1 MKKYGWKKRLLAL
14 AMSIAV
20 GVTAV
25 PFAAMGTETV
35 YAADTLKGVSEN
47 HWARASMQ
55 KMYDQGIL
63 SGDARGNM
71 HPNRAVTRAE
81 FISMLNRALNYTQY
95 DSQQLPFTDMTGEEW
110 YATHIRV
117 AYSQGYFS
125 GVAPNRAGATEPITR
140 EAAAAML
147 CRNVKIESN
156 TLQLTQFTDGT
167 SISQWS
173 RGSVGAAVDKGYM
186 KGYEDG
192 TFRPKNNIS
201 RAEAATMLSNALG
214 TILSQSGTYSGL
226 YDGNVTLTSSNV
238 TLKDAVISGDLYITE
253 GVGTGYANLDNVTV
267 LGEVIV
273 CGGGEGRWGGNSV
286 EFKNCTIQKLT
297 VDGPDDRPV
306 SLYATGNTTIAQ
318 TNVKSDAY
326 LQNHAD
332 TVPGFDNIRL
342 IGPEDTNLYLSGNFK
357 RVDVINPKNNVTVGK
372 GEVAML
378 TVDEDAAESTV
389 QLDRGVV
396 VKTLNVDGK
405 TKVKG
410 KGDIEQLV
418 VTTNDSTIEQLPD
431 QIQIRPGATAEVN
444 GKDMTSMDAEES
456 STSPRITAGYPKAKE
471 IASTQAKVLFAAN
484 KPGTIYWAMTYN
496 DVNEL
501 NREEILKP
509 TTVTRVQQS
518 GSVQVTD
525 SAQELTVALTK
536 LEANAQFTVSAVLV
550 DGRNDVSLVKD
561 VVFRTSD
568 NTVPGFVQ
576 GYPVTVPH
584 SSHRFDIEAMPTKD
598 GTIYWA
604 VFPKGATAPTVYQLR
619 SQNLKGAIVYGKRE
633 GCERNVSYILTAEN
647 DKLVEQ
653 VTYDVYVMV
662 SDGERESAIVKLA
675 GVTKDTTPPEFLDGT
690 PLQDK
695 NDAKSV
701 NVRVTSNEEGKVY
714 YVVTRWDEKFPVPIV
729 VDGKLEQPALD
740 SKEAQQQVVTGN
752 NAFIAGSANVKAETA
767 VTVNIKGLEE
777 ETPYHV
783 YMVLED
789 KSGNLSVVKAL
800 DIKTK
805 DVTPPTAMVTCDNP
819 IDGKMPVEEPIK
831 IVFSEIVWNALSTTG
846 GEEPNEGNLSR
857 EVIRLY
863 DVTLNQEEEV
873 AIDFKKV
880 KNEVGENGATVL
892 VFPPEC
898 FDRGGGSF
906 GLSSGSRYLFRLN
919 NIMDTSG
926 NYMKKDTDLEIFQ
939 TVPPLV
945 VLTETADRQGMDYTF
960 SLKPQSKQTSDFVL
974 FDMLLQSDHNIG
986 IELYG
991 RKSVNDGF
999 TQITAKGGD
1008 TTFALGANKLT
1019 SLHSLLDN
1027 DVNGLQFDKFNTLP
1041 DYQEYG
1047 IKIIRIDGDTV
1058 KSGWH
1063 TTVRIDVTCVAGQY
1077 AKLAG
1082 LFNGMT
1088 QPGDGDVSNVN
1099 YSTQDP
1105 KDSTKFVM
1113 EIPFI
1118 DNIVPSFISGT
1129 PVLSNDGLTGDKLQI
1144 TDVLIRPQLMTDRKA
1159 TMYYLIT
1166 PKGTLNFEKGTEWT
1180 NSDTPDAPRELKQE
1194 ALNKR
1199 AQNIQAFAY
1208 KTDDSFWGAYEITE
1222 GQVLEQP
1229 KFPEKGDL
1237 EPDSDYEMFMVLK
1250 GVPERLSQVYYR
1262 SFHTQTI
1269 APPQLKATVISRG
1282 EKSAELEITAQD
1294 PSNDKR
1300 ALVDWIVLRQGEA
1313 EQFRQIGS
1321 AEVQARIIRNRQE
1334 SVAYRPVAYGGGT
1347 LEWDNSTSKY
1357 SMRVTV
1363 DGIERLMYYVLIGV
1377 SKMALSD
1384 NSTVGADS
1392 AIFYSA
1398 PFTATDMTPPKLEFK
1413 TNYSYSDLT
1422 PTIIEKDG
1430 YKGTLYVS
1438 STEPLYYLE
1447 IEGQDPKPVNE
1458 EILTNNLVKSM
1469 NLASGDKFAYVGCED
1484 QPLYD
1489 ENNDPI
1495 LDSNGNQMRAVT
1507 AFTLRFKEA
1516 FNNSYTSM
1524 NLRFC
1529 DANGNVVD
1537 RVSLTFRD
1545 RANENVD
1552 TEPNYAVR
1560 ASNSK
1565 WEESYS
1571 AWS

>member
-147 CRNVKIESN
+147 CRNLKLESN

-496 DVNEL
+496 DVKEL

-550 DGRNDVSLVKD
+550 DERNDVSLVKD

-662 SDGERESAIVKLA
+662 SDGERESAIVKLS
-675 GVTKDTTPPEFLDGT
+675 GVTKDTTPPEFMDGT

-740 SKEAQQQVVTGN
+740 SKEAKQQVVTGN

-831 IVFSEIVWNALSTTG
+831 IVFSEIVWNALSTKG
-846 GEEPNEGNLSR
+846 GEEPNAGNLSK

-873 AIDFKKV
+873 AIDFKYV
-880 KNEVGENGATVL
+880 KNEVGENGATIL
-892 VFPPEC
+892 VFLPEC

-945 VLTETADRQGMDYTF
+945 VLTETAANRQGMHYTF
-960 SLKPQSKQTSDFVL
+960 SLKPQSKQTSDFIL
-974 FDMLLQSDHNIG
+974 FDMLLQSDQD
-986 IELYG
+986 IEIEMYY
-991 RKSVNDGF
+991 RNNAADTF
-999 TQITAKGGD
+999 TQLKTANN
-1008 TTFALGANKLT
+1008 TSFSLGANNLT
-1019 SLHSLLDN
+1019 SLHRLLD
-1027 DVNGLQFDKFNTLP
+1027 VTGLEFEQFNKME
-1041 DYQEYG
+1041 DYREYG
-1047 IKIIRIDGDTV
+1047 VKIIRIGDDTV
-1058 KSGWH
+1058 ENGWH
-1063 TTVRIDVTCVAGQY
+1063 TTVHINVTCVAGQY

-1082 LFNGMT
+1082 LFNGT
-1088 QPGDGDVSNVN
+1088 TKPGSADVSNVN

-1105 KDSTKFVM
+1105 SNSTKFIM

-1118 DNIVPSFISGT
+1118 DNIVPSFIDNT
-1129 PVLSNDGLTGDKLQI
+1129 PILTNAGITDPANYRI
-1144 TDVLIRPQLMTDRKA
+1144 TDVTIRPDLVTDRKA
-1159 TMYYLIT
+1159 TLYYLIA
-1166 PKGTLNFEKGTEWT
+1166 PKGSIYFEAGTEWT
-1180 NSDTPDAPRELKQE
+1180 NSANPTEDRKLTQD

-1199 AQNIQAFAY
+1199 AQSIRANALPAEG
-1208 KTDDSFWGAYEITE
+1208 SFWGTYEML
-1222 GQVLEQP
+1222 GGGLQQP
-1229 KFPEKGDL
+1229 YFPSSGELD
-1237 EPDSDYEMFMVLK
+1237 PDKDYELFMVLK
-1250 GVPERLSQVYYR
+1250 GVPEQLSKVYYIP
-1262 SFHTQTI
+1262 FHTQKI
-1269 APPQLKATVISRG
+1269 SPPVVTATVLDKGKDNAVLRIS
-1282 EKSAELEITAQD
+1282 S
-1294 PSNDKR
+1294 DKR
-1300 ALVDWIVLRQGEA
+1300 AQVDWVVVPKEQA
-1313 EQFRQIGS
+1313 EQFKAMTQ
-1321 AEVQARIIRNRQE
+1321 AEAAERIRNISE
-1334 SVAYRPVAYGGGT
+1334 LPGSLRPIASGGGT
-1347 LEWDNSTSKY
+1347 TQLSTNNFN
-1357 SMRVTV
+1357 MTVTV
-1363 DGIERLMYYVLIGV
+1363 NGIQRPLYYVLVGV
-1377 SKMALSD
+1377 GKMALAD
-1384 NSTVGADS
+1384 GRTVGDDS
-1392 AIFYSA
+1392 KIFYSDA
-1398 PFTATDMTPPKLEFK
+1398 FTAADMTPPELTFS
-1413 TNYSYSDLT
+1413 TYYGSYSTLSDDALEKNGYVGSLT
-1422 PTIIEKDG
+1422 IQ
-1430 YKGTLYVS
+1430 
-1438 STEPLYYLE
+1438 STEGLYY
-1447 IEGQDPKPVNE
+1447 IPSEGASPTPVDEAALKQLAKDMDNSSGAKFEFGSWTSVPLSDESGKPLMDSSGKRLYAMRSVTFIFRGARNR
-1458 EILTNNLVKSM
+1458 M
-1469 NLASGDKFAYVGCED
+1469 PASIPMD
-1484 QPLYD
+1484 
-1489 ENNDPI
+1489 
-1495 LDSNGNQMRAVT
+1495 
-1507 AFTLRFKEA
+1507 
-1516 FNNSYTSM
+1516 
-1524 NLRFC
+1524 FC
-1529 DANGNVVD
+1529 DASGNLVD
-1537 RVSLTFRD
+1537 IITLTFRD
-1545 RANENVD
+1545 MEGQDTDIYPDKLQQRAKS
-1552 TEPNYAVR
+1552 Y
-1560 ASNSK
+1560 
-1565 WEESYS
+1565 WEVTYK
-1571 AWS
+1571 ARK

>member
-1 MKKYGWKKRLLAL
+1 MKEKYGWKKRLLAL

-25 PFAAMGTETV
+25 PLAALGTETV

-63 SGDARGNM
+63 SGDAQGNM

-95 DSQQLPFTDMTGEEW
+95 DGGQLPFTDMTGEEW

-125 GVAPNRAGATEPITR
+125 GVAPDRAGATEPITR

-186 KGYEDG
+186 RGYEDG

-297 VDGPDDRPV
+297 IDGPDDRPV

-332 TVPGFDNIRL
+332 TDPGFDHIRL

-357 RVDVINPKNNVTVGK
+357 QVDVINPKNNVTVGK

-405 TKVKG
+405 TEVKG

-550 DGRNDVSLVKD
+550 DERNDVSLVKD

-619 SQNLKGAIVYGKRE
+619 SQDLKGAIVYGMRE
-633 GCERNVSYILTAEN
+633 DCERNVSYILTAEN

-662 SDGERESAIVKLA
+662 SDGERESAIVKLS

-752 NAFIAGSANVKAETA
+752 NAFLAGSANVKAETA
-767 VTVNIKGLEE
+767 VTVNIRGLEE

-789 KSGNLSVVKAL
+789 KSGNLSVVKAV

-831 IVFSEIVWNALSTTG
+831 IVFSEIVWNALSVNG
-846 GEEPNEGNLSR
+846 GEEPNAGNLT
-857 EVIRLY
+857 EDVIRLY
-863 DVTLNQEEEV
+863 DVTLNQEEPVE
-873 AIDFKKV
+873 IDFSEV
-880 KNEVGENGATVL
+880 KNESGENGATIL
-892 VFPPEC
+892 VFPPEA
-898 FDRGGGSF
+898 FPRGDGTY

-974 FDMLLQSDHNIG
+974 FDMLLKSDHNIG
-986 IELYG
+986 IELY
-991 RKSVNDGF
+991 RRNSVNDSF

-1008 TTFALGANKLT
+1008 PTFALGANNLT
-1019 SLHSLLDN
+1019 SLHSLVDN

-1118 DNIVPSFISGT
+1118 DNIVPSFIAPYPILNNTGISD
-1129 PVLSNDGLTGDKLQI
+1129 PSNYRI
-1144 TDVLIRPQLMTDRKA
+1144 TDVLIRPDLMTDRKA
-1159 TMYYLIT
+1159 TMYYLIA
-1166 PKGTLNFEKGTEWT
+1166 PKGVLNFDADEL
-1180 NSDTPDAPRELKQE
+1180 DPPDENGNRQPKQE

-1208 KTDDSFWGAYEITE
+1208 KSAQGSFCGSYEIKE
-1222 GQVLEQP
+1222 GQVVDQTT
-1229 KFPEKGDL
+1229 FPVDGDL
-1237 EPDSDYEMFMVLK
+1237 DPDADYEMYMVLK

-1262 SFHTQTI
+1262 PFHTQKI
-1269 APPQLKATVISRG
+1269 APPVLSGNVTNRG
-1282 EKSAELEITAQD
+1282 ENTADLQIN
-1294 PSNDKR
+1294 SDKR
-1300 ALVDWIVLRQGEA
+1300 ALIDWIVLRQEEA
-1313 EQFRQIGS
+1313 RTF
-1321 AEVQARIIRNRQE
+1321 ATYTPEVQARIIRNIRE
-1334 SVAYRPVAYGGGT
+1334 STVLSPVDYGRGT
-1347 LEWDNSTSKY
+1347 AEVLTGE
-1357 SMRVTV
+1357 
-1363 DGIERLMYYVLIGV
+1363 YVLDVHANGINRPMTYV
-1377 SKMALSD
+1377 LVAVAKMQLSD
-1384 NSTVGADS
+1384 GTTVGDDS
-1392 AIFYSA
+1392 NVWFSE
-1398 PFTATDMTPPKLEFK
+1398 PFTAEDRTPPKLDFN
-1413 TNYSYSDLT
+1413 TTFD
-1422 PTIIEKDG
+1422 PTDVTDAAMTASGGK
-1430 YKGTLYVS
+1430 YKGTLQITS
-1438 STEPLYYLE
+1438 NEGLYYLP
-1447 IEGQDPKPVNE
+1447 GVGKDPVPLSKAA
-1458 EILTNNLVKSM
+1458 LDDMLDFM
-1469 NLASGDKFAYVGCED
+1469 NLNPNVTFKLHNWGGDILYNDDGTPRKDPNTGDILKAMTTCYITFEGAYEGVMVSVWQQLC
-1484 QPLYD
+1484 
-1489 ENNDPI
+1489 
-1495 LDSNGNQMRAVT
+1495 DSNGNSVGNIQ
-1507 AFTLRFKEA
+1507 LRF
-1516 FNNSYTSM
+1516 
-1524 NLRFC
+1524 
-1529 DANGNVVD
+1529 
-1537 RVSLTFRD
+1537 RD
-1545 RANENVD
+1545 MYGQLPDESDIRQRMA
-1552 TEPNYAVR
+1552 
-1560 ASNSK
+1560 SK
-1565 WEESYS
+1565 WEAEYN
-1571 AWS
+1571 